1 MVEDDILERMPREQ
15 MSAQMK
21 QMMAQIQQIEA
32 KNEQLIAHI
41 EQSDATNEKLIA
53 HIEQI
58 EANPE
63 TAMIL
68 NNINK
73 RRAKA
78 KQNGREIYYDNQDDT
93 ATEVVASI
101 RDKGIQFQM
110 VIAPCQAGKTG
121 IIDGIIEKLFK
132 KPDNKITPNKIFVI
146 TGLNDTAWVSQT
158 KERLSIANVIH
169 RGQLKKLTAKLK
181 GDLDNILIM
190 IDECQIA
197 SGEDMSINKLF
208 EDIGIKDLA
217 YLKEHNVNIVEF
229 SATPNSTLDDIELWD
244 TCKKIHVMKPG
255 EGYVGH
261 SALLENN
268 RVRQAEDLFIMEEP
282 IVGMETKDEIACKEL
297 IKPAYD
303 AIKGLKLII
312 DTSYTDGFRY
322 HIIRTPV
329 GGKED
334 TVIARFMIIFGE
346 DYAYKKCYSGEE
358 DLQDELKKY
367 PGKHTFLFIKE
378 KARCAVTFPHKK
390 LIGILYERLPKSPKD
405 DVIVQGLAG
414 RACGY
419 DMDPYTIVFTNVS
432 SIERYVDMIKSDFK
446 ERGGFIY
453 TGHSSKNKSHIHPRG
468 FDNTAGH
475 ANVPVGVIRDSD
487 FKYKLF
493 QTDEDA
499 IVWAKETFN
508 QRMQI
513 CKSKAPECLRQ
524 ANGDNPTLKDMEAR
538 KWGLI
543 RGKCRQVRLD
553 DSQICVYWRQS
564 TMKVIGSAGI
574 PIST

>member
-1 MVEDDILERMPREQ
+1 LPWLNLWANFFSLTHFKKPNHQGTIKDTKGNNIRAMVSNDILAMTREQ
-15 MSAQMK
+15 
-21 QMMAQIQQIEA
+21 
-32 KNEQLIAHI
+32 
-41 EQSDATNEKLIA
+41 LIA

-68 NNINK
+68 NNIK
-73 RRAKA
+73 KLRAEA

-101 RDKGIQFQM
+101 HDQGIQFQM

-121 IIDGIIEKLFK
+121 CMIAIIEKVLEE
-132 KPDNKITPNKIFVI
+132 PGNKITPDKIFVM

-158 KERLSIANVIH
+158 KERLPITNVIH
-169 RGQLKKLTAKLK
+169 RGQLKNFKAKLK

-197 SGEDMSINKLF
+197 SGEKMTINKLL
-208 EDIGIKDLA
+208 EDLGIKDLA
-217 YLKEHNVNIVEF
+217 YLKENNVNIVEF

-268 RVRQAEDLFIMEEP
+268 RVLQAEDLFIMNEP
-282 IVGMETKDEIACKEL
+282 IVGMTTAQELACKKL
-297 IKPAYD
+297 IKPALD

-312 DTSYTDGFRY
+312 ETSYTDGFRY
-322 HIIRTPV
+322 HIIRTPA
-329 GGKED
+329 GPNGD
-334 TVIARFMIIFGE
+334 TVFTRFNMICGE
-346 DYAYKKCYSGEE
+346 DYAYKKCFSGEE

-367 PGKHTFLFIKE
+367 PEKHTFLFIKE
-378 KARCAVTFPHKK
+378 KARCAVTFPHKN

-453 TGHSSKNKSHIHPRG
+453 TGHNSNNKSHIHPRG

-475 ANVPVGVIRDSD
+475 ANDPVGDDRASD
-487 FKYKLF
+487 FEFKLF
-493 QTDEDA
+493 EKDEDA
-499 IVWAKETFN
+499 IVWAKKTFN
-508 QRMQI
+508 QSMQK
-513 CKSKAPECLRQ
+513 CKSKAPVTLQ
-524 ANGDNPTLKDMEAR
+524 KNGKNPTFQYMKDR
-538 KWGLI
+538 QWGMTP
-543 RGKCRQVRLD
+543 GKCRQVRLD
-553 DSQICVYWRQS
+553 DDQICVYWRP
-564 TMKVIGSAGI
+564 K
-574 PIST
+574 

>member
-1 MVEDDILERMPREQ
+1 MVSNDILERMSR
-15 MSAQMK
+15 
-21 QMMAQIQQIEA
+21 
-32 KNEQLIAHI
+32 EQLIAHI
-41 EQSDATNEKLIA
+41 KQTD
-53 HIEQI
+53 
-58 EANPE
+58 ANPE

-68 NNINK
+68 NNIEK
-73 RRAKA
+73 RRAEE

-93 ATEVVASI
+93 ATKVVASI

-121 IIDGIIEKLFK
+121 CMIAIIEKVLK
-132 KPDNKITPNKIFVI
+132 TPGNKITPNKIFVI
-146 TGLNDTAWVSQT
+146 TGLSDTAWVSQT
-158 KERLSIANVIH
+158 KERLPIANVIH

-181 GDLDNILIM
+181 DDLDNILIM

-197 SGEDMSINKLF
+197 SGEDMSINKLL
-208 EDIGIKDLA
+208 EDTGIKDLA
-217 YLKEHNVNIVEF
+217 YLKENNVNIVEF

-244 TCKKIHVMKPG
+244 TCKMIHVMKPG

-268 RVRQAEDLFIMEEP
+268 RVRQAEDLFIMNEP
-282 IVGMETKDEIACKEL
+282 IVGMTTDQELACKKL

-334 TVIARFMIIFGE
+334 TVIARFKMICGE
-346 DYAYKKCYSGEE
+346 DCAYKKCCSGEE

-367 PGKHTFLFIKE
+367 PEKHTFLFIKE
-378 KARCAVTFPHKK
+378 KARCAVTFPHKN

-419 DMDPYTIVFTNVS
+419 DMDPYTIVFTKVS

-446 ERGGFIY
+446 DRGEFIY
-453 TGHSSKNKSHIHPRG
+453 TGRNSKNKSHIHPRG
-468 FDNTAGH
+468 FGH
-475 ANVPVGVIRDSD
+475 ATGHAIVPVERHVEWDLFMED
-487 FKYKLF
+487 FGYL
-493 QTDEDA
+493 E
-499 IVWAKETFN
+499 E
-508 QRMQI
+508 
-513 CKSKAPECLRQ
+513 
-524 ANGDNPTLKDMEAR
+524 ANEFLHNN
-538 KWGLI
+538 
-543 RGKCRQVRLD
+543 KCRRHKTFKENELGFIE
-553 DSQICVYWRQS
+553 SSS
-564 TMKVIGSAGI
+564 TGKKKILNYFEEKKTMLTWS
-574 PIST
+574 PISNLDVKDNKEIYSRMYITYKDILNNKSVRYIVRIAKKKK